1 MELSKVSRS
10 ATSQDLSSV
19 IICGLDVI
27 QPDLTFRAGLTGS
40 LVFLCFGN
48 VLFFFDFI
56 VASFSTSS
64 PSLLY
69 AAGGVSDKSAHFP
82 ETLLRK

>member
-48 VLFFFDFI
+48 VLFFF
-56 VASFSTSS
+56 
-64 PSLLY
+64 
-69 AAGGVSDKSAHFP
+69 
-82 ETLLRK
+82 